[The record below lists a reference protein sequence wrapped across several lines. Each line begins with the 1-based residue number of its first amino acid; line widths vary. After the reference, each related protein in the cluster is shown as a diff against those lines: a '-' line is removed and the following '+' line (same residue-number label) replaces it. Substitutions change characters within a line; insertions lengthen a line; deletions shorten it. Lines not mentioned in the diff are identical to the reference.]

1 MENWFKR
8 YAQNETAP
16 AVRTRGT
23 TPVAPPPA
31 GGTTGTQAAFNGA
44 LVDKQIMG
52 QIVNPLIDAD
62 KAIPAEIKGFLD
74 SIKTDPAAQAL
85 RNAILQGKF
94 KGILDQ
100 AAVDLLTQ
108 AVADKTKN
116 ILITVATEG
125 RRAELLTLLNE
136 YVNSVRNTLNP
147 AAGGTGSTDA
157 VKVLS
162 DWYGRLKVAFPKVIE
177 GLGVPPAFSSIL
189 GVSSSGVSVSG
200 QQDAQ

>member
-1 MENWFKR
+1 VENWFKR
-8 YAQNETAP
+8 YAQNKTAP

-44 LVDKQIMG
+44 LVDRQIMSM
-52 QIVNPLIDAD
+52 IVNPLLEAD
-62 KAIPAEIKGFLD
+62 KAIPAEIKEFLD

-94 KGILDQ
+94 QGILNQ
-100 AAVDLLTQ
+100 AAIDILTR
-108 AVADKTKN
+108 AVTDKTKGV
-116 ILITVATEG
+116 LIKIATEG
-125 RRAELLTLLNE
+125 RRAELLILLNE
-136 YVNSVRNTLNP
+136 YVNNVRNTLNP

-157 VKVLS
+157 VKILN
-162 DWYGRLKVAFPKVIE
+162 DWYGRLKTAFPIVIT
-177 GLGVPPAFSSIL
+177 GLGVPPSFASIP